1 MGKRRPGKR
10 LPEPLSDV
18 TIESLGHDGRGVT
31 HLDGKAVFIDG
42 ALPGEIV
49 SFEYL
54 ASRKKFDEGR
64 VTEVQ
69 QASPDRVEP
78 KCPHFGLCG
87 GCSLQHMEAGAQ
99 IRAKQQVLLDNL
111 GHIGKV
117 EPETVLPPLTGQIW
131 GYRTKGRLG
140 AKDVIKK
147 GKVLVGFREKR
158 SSYVADLYRCEVL
171 HPSVGEKFQE
181 LSALIEQLDARAR
194 IPQIEVAVAED
205 ITALVF
211 RHLDPLTDGDVEKLK
226 RFATDNQFRIYLQPA
241 GPDSIQPLSPG
252 ESSLS
257 YQLPAQDIEIHF
269 RPTDFTQINT
279 RINEQMIA
287 RVLDMLALDTSDRV
301 LDLFCGLGNFTLP
314 MARQAGLVVGVEG
327 EAGLV
332 SRAREN
338 AVANAID
345 NTVFYTANLIDDHI
359 EASWAGEGYNKVL
372 LDPPR
377 SGAAEV
383 LDMLGN
389 IGPERIV
396 YVSCHPGSLARDA
409 GVLVNEKGYRLL
421 AAGVMDMFPH
431 TAHVESI
438 ALFEPR

>member
-1 MGKRRPGKR
+1 MSKRTRRKR
-10 LPEPLSDV
+10 LPEPVSGV

-42 ALPGEIV
+42 ALPGEVV

-54 ASRKKFDEGR
+54 TSRKKFDEGR

-117 EPETVLPPLTGQIW
+117 EPQAVLPPLTGQIW
-131 GYRTKGRLG
+131 GYRTKARLG

-158 SSYVADLYRCEVL
+158 SPYVADLTRCEVL
-171 HPSVGEKFQE
+171 HPSVGEKFPV
-181 LSALIEQLDARAR
+181 LAGLIEQLDAKAR
-194 IPQIEVAVAED
+194 IPQIEVAVAEGT
-205 ITALVF
+205 TALVF
-211 RHLDPLTDGDVEKLK
+211 RHLDPLSSGDVIKLEQ
-226 RFATDNQFRIYLQPA
+226 FAADHQFQIYLQPGGA
-241 GPDSIQPLSPG
+241 DSVQPLLPG
-252 ESSLS
+252 KNILS
-257 YQLPAQDIEIHF
+257 YKLPAQGIEIQF

-279 RINEQMIA
+279 GINEQMIA
-287 RVLDMLALDTSDRV
+287 RVLELLALDKSDRV

-332 SRAREN
+332 NRARDNAVLNGIEN
-338 AVANAID
+338 A
-345 NTVFYTANLIDDHI
+345 TFHTANLVDDHV
-359 EASWAGEGYNKVL
+359 EAPWAGGDYSKVL

-389 IGPERIV
+389 IRPGRIV

-409 GVLVNEKGYRLL
+409 GILVNEKGYRLL

>member
-1 MGKRRPGKR
+1 MGKRRPRKR
-10 LPEPLSDV
+10 LPEPRSDV

-42 ALPGEIV
+42 ALPGEVV

-54 ASRKKFDEGR
+54 TSRKKFDEGR

-87 GCSLQHMEAGAQ
+87 GCSLQHLEAGAQ

-111 GHIGKV
+111 GHIGRV
-117 EPETVLPPLTGQIW
+117 EPESVLPPLTGQIW

-158 SSYVADLYRCEVL
+158 SSYVADLQRCEVL
-171 HPSVGEKFQE
+171 HPSVGGKFQE

-194 IPQIEVAVAED
+194 IPQIEVAVAGD

-211 RHLDPLTDGDVEKLK
+211 RHLQPLTDTDVEKLK
-226 RFATDNQFRIYLQPA
+226 RFALDNQFRIYLQPA

-252 ESSLS
+252 DSSLS
-257 YQLPAQDIEIHF
+257 YRLPVQDIEIHF

-287 RVLDMLALDTSDRV
+287 RVLDMMALHTSDRV

-338 AVANAID
+338 AVLNAID
-345 NTVFYTANLIDDHI
+345 NAVFYTANLIDNHI

-409 GVLVNEKGYRLL
+409 GVLVNEKGYRLV

>member
-1 MGKRRPGKR
+1 
-10 LPEPLSDV
+10 V
-18 TIESLGHDGRGVT
+18 
-31 HLDGKAVFIDG
+31 
-42 ALPGEIV
+42 V

-54 ASRKKFDEGR
+54 TSRKKFDEGR

-111 GHIGKV
+111 RHIGKV
-117 EPETVLPPLTGQIW
+117 ESETVLPPLTGEIW

-147 GKVLVGFREKR
+147 GRVLVGFREKR
-158 SSYVADLYRCEVL
+158 SSYVADLARCEVL
-171 HPSVGEKFQE
+171 HPSVGEKFAA
-181 LSALIEQLDARAR
+181 LAALIEQLDAKAR
-194 IPQIEVAVAED
+194 IPQIEVAVAETT
-205 ITALVF
+205 TALVF
-211 RHLDPLTDGDVEKLK
+211 RHLDPLTDGDLEKLK
-226 RFATDNQFRIYLQPA
+226 QFATDNNFRIYLQAA
-241 GPDSIQPLSPG
+241 GPDSVQPLLPE

-257 YQLPAQDIEIHF
+257 YRLAAQDIEIHF

-279 RINEQMIA
+279 GINEQMVA
-287 RVLDMLALDTSDRV
+287 RVLELLALDESDRV

-314 MARQAGLVVGVEG
+314 MARQAGMVVGVEG
-327 EAGLV
+327 ESGLV

-338 AVANAID
+338 ALVNGIENA
-345 NTVFYTANLIDDHI
+345 TFHTANLMDDHI
-359 EASWAGEGYNKVL
+359 ESSWVGEGYSKVL

-389 IGPERIV
+389 VGPKRIV

-409 GVLVNEKGYRLL
+409 GILVNEKGYRLL

>member
-1 MGKRRPGKR
+1 MGKRRPRKR

-54 ASRKKFDEGR
+54 TSRKKFDEGR

-140 AKDVIKK
+140 TKDVIKK

-194 IPQIEVAVAED
+194 IPQIEVAVADD

-257 YQLPAQDIEIHF
+257 YRLPAQDIEIHF

-279 RINEQMIA
+279 GINEQMIA
-287 RVLDMLALDTSDRV
+287 RVLDMLALGPSDRV

-314 MARQAGLVVGVEG
+314 MAQQAGLVVGVEG

-345 NTVFYTANLIDDHI
+345 NAVFYTANLVDDHI